1 MTVAVQS
8 LSKDKLEHFA
18 ILGMQT
24 ASLLHEVNNKLTVIS
39 GTLELFSLENLNPH
53 CRERCGNLVKAQA
66 EIVALVREAGSLA
79 AGRVES
85 FFHAEPIAVD
95 ELLERLSG
103 VDRPALLGTSGLVV
117 TCDPRKT
124 SRALADVVR
133 NAWQAGAAHVRMDVN
148 RIGSTAVIRVVD
160 DGPGIPRDVADRLFS
175 PGVTHGKTDGHGL
188 GLFSARWI
196 FEAMGGSLR
205 LERSDVSGTCFRITL
220 PLADSEA

>member
-1 MTVAVQS
+1 VNPATPSPA
-8 LSKDKLEHFA
+8 KDSLEHFA

-24 ASLLHEVNNKLTVIS
+24 ASLLHEVNNKLTVIC
-39 GTLELFSLENLNPH
+39 GTLDLFALENLDPR
-53 CRERCGNLVKAQA
+53 CQERCGILAKAM
-66 EIVALVREAGSLA
+66 EGVVDLVREAGALV
-79 AGRVES
+79 AGRTDS

-95 ELLERLSG
+95 ELLERLCG
-103 VDRPALLGTSGLVV
+103 VDPPALLGTSGLVV

-175 PGVTHGKTDGHGL
+175 PGVTHGKIDGHGL

-220 PLADSEA
+220 PLTDSEA